1 MSVYVCMC
9 LVWREYFALC
19 FLILNLQVVGKF
31 QTSQAHVLVL
41 QQSVYSLEFS
51 LEGPTTETVA

>member
-31 QTSQAHVLVL
+31 QTSQALKEIIMKLNNTKYTNCYRFFH
-41 QQSVYSLEFS
+41 
-51 LEGPTTETVA
+51 